1 MRKSEMLDGLMYFIA
16 GLMFVIFF
24 LAVMLGDGNKGLL
37 DLF

>member
-1 MRKSEMLDGLMYFIA
+1 MNKMLEGMMYLIA
-16 GLMFVIFF
+16 GILFVTFF

>member
-1 MRKSEMLDGLMYFIA
+1 MLDGMMYLIA
-16 GLMFVIFF
+16 GILFVTFF